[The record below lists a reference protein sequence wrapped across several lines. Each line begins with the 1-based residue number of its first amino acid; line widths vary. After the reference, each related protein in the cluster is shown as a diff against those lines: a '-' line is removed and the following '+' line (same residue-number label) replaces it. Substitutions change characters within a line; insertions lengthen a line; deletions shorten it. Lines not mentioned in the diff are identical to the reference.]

1 MGAFSFAP
9 GGKKRKFAGA
19 ANRPDDGQNAE
30 PSPILGV
37 HPARSRRTRG
47 RSGRS
52 RMHDPSLSQ
61 RRPCLVCFVGL

>member
-37 HPARSRRTRG
+37 ILHGVVGPEDAPAGAVCTTRR
-47 RSGRS
+47 
-52 RMHDPSLSQ
+52 
-61 RRPCLVCFVGL
+61 